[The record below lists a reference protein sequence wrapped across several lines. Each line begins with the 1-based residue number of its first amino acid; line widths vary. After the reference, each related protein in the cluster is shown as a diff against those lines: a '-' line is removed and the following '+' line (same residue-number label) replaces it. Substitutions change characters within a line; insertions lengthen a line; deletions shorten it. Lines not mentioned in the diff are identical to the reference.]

1 MDHDT
6 AVLLPYPSSDK
17 LPALSSVI
25 FLALKGEITRS
36 LSPCPFVLKR
46 KYRKITGGGGCFR
59 TLYKMKFLKID
70 YNFKTPLEYGE
81 YFLLIGKEEWEICM
95 FACTMKRR

>member
-1 MDHDT
+1 
-6 AVLLPYPSSDK
+6 
-17 LPALSSVI
+17 
-25 FLALKGEITRS
+25 
-36 LSPCPFVLKR
+36 
-46 KYRKITGGGGCFR
+46 
-59 TLYKMKFLKID
+59 MKFLKID